1 MTVDTPPVLPEEDA
15 GPSRGAWSTTRASV
29 GLLRERSWQKALA
42 GVIILTIIF
51 FFLGRWQLHRHEAK
65 EARNHLVKENY
76 NATPVPLAQLIPAA
90 GQTPAGELPKTLEWR
105 QVTVT
110 GRYDS
115 GAQIL
120 LRNRPNSTQ
129 AAAAGTIGTGGNS
142 QNGYE
147 VVVPLRTTDGA
158 VLFVDR
164 GWIPAGSK
172 DALHPDSVPAAPSG
186 QVTVVAR
193 LRPSEDATH
202 RAAPAGQAIR
212 LNIPALTRQ
221 TGVGADGRVVG
232 AFGALVSENP
242 AATDTPIP
250 TDPPDSA
257 DIGVNFSY
265 FVQWEAFAVIAYGLF
280 GVAMVREVRRRDEE
294 DDWADGSAGPEDEPD
309 EDEEPPAITRA
320 TYR

>member
-1 MTVDTPPVLPEEDA
+1 V
-15 GPSRGAWSTTRASV
+15 
-29 GLLRERSWQKALA
+29 
-42 GVIILTIIF
+42 
-51 FFLGRWQLHRHEAK
+51 
-65 EARNHLVKENY
+65 
-76 NATPVPLAQLIPAA
+76 
-90 GQTPAGELPKTLEWR
+90 
-105 QVTVT
+105 
-110 GRYDS
+110 
-115 GAQIL
+115 L

-129 AAAAGTIGTGGNS
+129 AASAGPIGTGGNS

-172 DALHPDSVPAAPSG
+172 DALHPDSVPAVPTG

-193 LRPSEDATH
+193 LRPSEEATT
-202 RAAPAGQAIR
+202 RRAPAGQAIR
-212 LNIPALTRQ
+212 LNVPALTRE

-242 AATDTPIP
+242 QVTDTPTP
-250 TDPPDSA
+250 TDPPDSSTLG
-257 DIGVNFSY
+257 INLSY
-265 FVQWEAFAVIAYGLF
+265 FVQWEAFAVVAYVLF

-294 DDWADGSAGPEDEPD
+294 EEDALEGLEGGKGPDDDET
-309 EDEEPPAITRA
+309 DEEPPAIIRA